1 MVLERPRRLD
11 FLRHIVNRILA
22 ELGASR
28 QLVDDIRR
36 MVGGAED
43 KYKFNAFGG
52 NVERLADYLRSRD
65 FDDLVTLVRADR
77 SGQGIELLKRILEE
91 AKKAYSDVPGV
102 VEAIEARLSEL
113 ESHETS
119 KTKNKAA
126 TLYTVLKDLEK
137 LKAKVEFD
145 EERNEVQVAALD
157 GKFTAT
163 VSYDEKS
170 NAFTLVYR
178 AEGTVELS
186 SPSEVQEYLKKM
198 LSTLQGK

>member
-22 ELGASR
+22 ESGASR

-36 MVGGAED
+36 MVGRAED

-145 EERNEVQVAALD
+145 EERNEVQVTALD